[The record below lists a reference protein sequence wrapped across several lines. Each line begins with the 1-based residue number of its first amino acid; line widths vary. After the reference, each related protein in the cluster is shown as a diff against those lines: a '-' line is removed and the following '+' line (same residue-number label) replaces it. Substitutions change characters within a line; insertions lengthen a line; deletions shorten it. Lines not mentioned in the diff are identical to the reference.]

1 LDAQLAIALVG
12 GETAHE
18 QISQLVDHGLVQ
30 FTAGSDAPYSVPEP
44 LRDIGVSMI
53 GDVERLHALD
63 RLCDDCLAR
72 AQALAL
78 PTPTTPA
85 GGRLEDLLQ
94 RELPWHR
101 QCLDHLVEIGDDR
114 RALDLAAALDLQ
126 LYSLGWWE
134 ENLEFQDRAL
144 AIPGPPSAAR
154 AHVHAVRGRPGQFH
168 QFDEEHNQIALAMA
182 IETGDLASRA
192 RAHYHLGVMRWWAGQ
207 YDDAL
212 AMFEL
217 ARADA
222 EELGDLFLTGESTRF
237 TGMTLVTAGQSE
249 RGLEIQLEL
258 IHLVERIGG
267 LEMLL
272 PHLHMHLGHS
282 RRHVGDADAAVAD
295 LGRARFG
302 FEALGNRASLIH
314 VCAGLAEVYA
324 DLGRYDDALE
334 AAGRSLDVASG
345 SIMDVYDPWTLC
357 TTARVHVAL
366 GDGDLA
372 RRAASRAIDALGVTF
387 EGETHRVAL
396 ELAYVASELA
406 EHRAAL
412 RLAGLADATPDR
424 RELPFRSPLERQRLH
439 DAKAAARGALGAEA
453 DAIYAAGARSSVAEA
468 AALLTPPR

>member
-1 LDAQLAIALVG
+1 
-12 GETAHE
+12 
-18 QISQLVDHGLVQ
+18 
-30 FTAGSDAPYSVPEP
+30 
-44 LRDIGVSMI
+44 
-53 GDVERLHALD
+53 
-63 RLCDDCLAR
+63 
-72 AQALAL
+72 
-78 PTPTTPA
+78 
-85 GGRLEDLLQ
+85 
-94 RELPWHR
+94 
-101 QCLDHLVEIGDDR
+101 
-114 RALDLAAALDLQ
+114 
-126 LYSLGWWE
+126 
-134 ENLEFQDRAL
+134 
-144 AIPGPPSAAR
+144 
-154 AHVHAVRGRPGQFH
+154 
-168 QFDEEHNQIALAMA
+168 
-182 IETGDLASRA
+182 
-192 RAHYHLGVMRWWAGQ
+192 
-207 YDDAL
+207 
-212 AMFEL
+212 
-217 ARADA
+217 
-222 EELGDLFLTGESTRF
+222 
-237 TGMTLVTAGQSE
+237 
-249 RGLEIQLEL
+249 
-258 IHLVERIGG
+258 
-267 LEMLL
+267 
-272 PHLHMHLGHS
+272 
-282 RRHVGDADAAVAD
+282 VAD

-302 FEALGNRASLIH
+302 FEELGNRASLIH